1 MIEPVTHRIYPVVLS
16 GGSGTRLWPMS
27 REAYPKQLLPLVSE
41 FSLLQETARRVAVP
55 ALFHAPLFVCNEE
68 HRFIVAEQLRQAGIA
83 PSAIVL
89 EPVGRNTAPAV
100 CVAALLLVKD
110 DPNALM
116 LVLPS
121 DHIIANTA
129 AFHDACHIA
138 ATAALGEALVT
149 FGMTPDRPETGYG
162 YIRRGTALKNAK
174 GAYRV
179 AEFVEKPDL
188 ATAQK
193 FLVGGRHAW
202 NSGMFLFPAALALA
216 ELERFEPGL
225 LAACRDAVT
234 GLAKDL
240 DFLRL
245 PREAFAAAP
254 SKSIDYALM
263 EKTDKAAVVPVELGW
278 SDVGSWSALWDIGKK
293 DECGNVVTGD
303 VMLVDARNSYI
314 RSEDRL
320 VAAIGVEDLI
330 VIATDDVV
338 MVLPRERAQDVKGL
352 VEKLRASN
360 RTEPAFHPRIY
371 RPWGYYETVH
381 DGDRFQ
387 VKRITVKPG
396 ARLSLQMHHHRAE
409 HWIVVNGT
417 ARVTCGEKTFLLSEN
432 ESTYIPMFTKHRLE
446 NPGKVPL
453 NLIEVQSGSYLG
465 EDDIVRY
472 DDQYGRT

>member
-1 MIEPVTHRIYPVVLS
+1 
-16 GGSGTRLWPMS
+16 MS

-41 FSLLQETARRVAVP
+41 ASLLQETARRVGAP

-68 HRFIVAEQLRQAGIA
+68 HRFIVAEQLRQIDVA
-83 PSAIVL
+83 PAAIVL

-100 CVAALLLVKD
+100 CVAAQLLARD
-110 DPNALM
+110 DPRALM

-129 AFHDACHIA
+129 AFHEACR
-138 ATAALGEALVT
+138 TAAAAAAAGALVT
-149 FGMTPDRPETGYG
+149 FGMAPDRPETGYG
-162 YIRRGTALKNAK
+162 YIARGAALKDTK

-188 ATAQK
+188 ATAK
-193 FLVGGRHAW
+193 TFLAGGKHVW
-202 NSGMFLFPAALALA
+202 NSGMFLFPAALAVA
-216 ELERFEPGL
+216 ELERFEPAL
-225 LAACRDAVT
+225 VAACRSAID
-234 GLAKDL
+234 GIAKDL

-254 SKSIDYALM
+254 AKSIDYALM
-263 EKTDKAAVVPVELGW
+263 EKTDKAAVVPAELGW

-293 DECGNVVTGD
+293 DERGNVAMGD
-303 VMLVDARNSYI
+303 VMVLDAKNSYI

-330 VIATDDVV
+330 VVATDDVV
-338 MVLPRERAQDVKGL
+338 LVMPRDRAQDVKGL
-352 VEKLRASN
+352 VDKLRASN
-360 RTEPAFHPRIY
+360 RSEPAFHPRVY
-371 RPWGYYETVH
+371 RPWGYYQTVH

-396 ARLSLQMHHHRAE
+396 AQLSMQMHHHRAE
-409 HWIVVNGT
+409 HWIIVNGT
-417 ARVTCGEKTFLLSEN
+417 ARVTCGEKVFLLSEN
-432 ESTYIPMFTKHRLE
+432 ESTYIPIGSKHRLE

-453 NLIEVQSGSYLG
+453 NLIEVQSGGYLG
-465 EDDIVRY
+465 EDDIVRFE
-472 DDQYGRT
+472 DQYGRA